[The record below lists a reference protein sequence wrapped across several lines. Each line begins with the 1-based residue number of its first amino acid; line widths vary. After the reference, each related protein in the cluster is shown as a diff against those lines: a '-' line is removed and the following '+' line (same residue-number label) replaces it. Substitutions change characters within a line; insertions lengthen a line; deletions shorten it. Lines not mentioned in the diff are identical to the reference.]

1 MEDNNV
7 SPDLQA
13 SLLCEDVRQ
22 EMNGMQ
28 TLVGVVNVVPA
39 RTLPIGLLKLCVWT
53 RWCGGVGKFRQ
64 SSRILGVDE
73 DQVIAESF
81 INFELKEFEGH
92 VTNVN
97 LFTGVQFQQFGLH
110 HVEMCLDDELILRYP
125 LPVVR
130 V

>member
-1 MEDNNV
+1 
-7 SPDLQA
+7 
-13 SLLCEDVRQ
+13 
-22 EMNGMQ
+22 MNGMQ

-39 RTLPIGLLKLCVWT
+39 RTLPVGLLKLCVWT
-53 RWCGGVGKFRQ
+53 RWCGGIGKFRQ

-81 INFELKEFEGH
+81 IDFELKELEGH

-110 HVEMCLDDELILRYP
+110 HVEMCLDNELILRYP

>member
-1 MEDNNV
+1 MEDNSV

-81 INFELKEFEGH
+81 IDFELKEFEGH

-110 HVEMCLDDELILRYP
+110 HVEMCLDNELILRYP